1 MAFVSR
7 AKWFEYGEKSNKF
20 FLNLTE
26 SRQNQKLIIRIRNN
40 EKEFAGQDQ
49 VSKGITEL
57 YRELFSSQPREQKND
72 VN

>member
-7 AKWFEYGEKSNKF
+7 AKWFEYGEKSNEF